1 MKTNLSRN
9 PNVYKQLAQ
18 DCARLKLTEPQRQRQ
33 QWKASGLLQSLNLA
47 EEALKGRA
55 LVSAEA
61 SRQVNLTLSR
71 SH

>member
-47 EEALKGRA
+47 EEATKGQG
-55 LVSAEA
+55 LGFC
-61 SRQVNLTLSR
+61 R
-71 SH
+71 SQSSSKSDTE